1 MLESVPDFKT
11 GRCGSKTVNL
21 QSRKCFIGV
30 GDTPIMSPLRYDQ
43 HTPWIPDRYYRC
55 QHAACY
61 MHIELSPASQSC
73 HQNISSQSTSCDF
86 LSEFYLKLFH
96 SIIVFRRISIA
107 HEKWMS
113 LFKHHFL
120 VRIFKLM
127 LTQKFYRPIRI
138 FALIWKLTLASCKTC
153 SVNLI
158 GLCSVPFKI
167 GFSQWLLELPV
178 VPSESSVPG
187 GPGGT
192 NSPVGP
198 FLLAS

>member
-11 GRCGSKTVNL
+11 GRCGSKTVIL

-43 HTPWIPDRYYRC
+43 HTPWIPVPTC
-55 QHAACY
+55 SLLHAY
-61 MHIELSPASQSC
+61 WTVTSISKLSPKYFVAI
-73 HQNISSQSTSCDF
+73 NIVWF
-86 LSEFYLKLFH
+86 FIKIYLKLFH
-96 SIIVFRRISIA
+96 IIIVFRRISIA